1 MMFDELLAKSESKGN
16 QAEMIWGHTNQLLIR
31 YNSMKNLYPNIL
43 HAVDWDLLQL
53 ACYYHDVGKANTK
66 FQNKLRKKEER
77 IKDVYSDVKEIPHGY
92 LSCAFVPIKELLQ
105 KHSESEVK
113 LLLKAIYYH
122 HERDKEV
129 TEDSKLIVK
138 NDLISYTSMLVK
150 QGFENVEVPKFH
162 YGKFVKKES
171 MNEEELYNFVKIK
184 GLLNKLDFAASAHI
198 DAEIAPDN
206 LVEKLDLYLKKYG
219 RNELQEY
226 LYERQHQSHVI
237 IGSTGIGKTE
247 AALYWIGDS
256 KGIFTLPLKVSI
268 NAIYDRLISKI
279 GYKTVGLLHSDTVSE
294 YVKRREDNE
303 FDLTLVHQTKQFSNP
318 LTICT
323 LDQIV
328 DFVGLYPGF
337 EMKLAVLSYS
347 KLVID
352 EIQMYSPKLA
362 AFIVLGLKH
371 ITSVGGKFLIMTATF
386 PPLIGEALQKLGIH
400 REPPKM
406 FLKLDENNQPIIRH
420 FMEIR
425 EKDLDIEDVLQEGVE
440 RKVLIIVNTVKKA
453 QELYSQCKLFGI
465 RAEVLHSRF
474 INEDRARK
482 EARIIEMGK
491 LTCEKKGIWIT
502 TQVVEASVDID
513 FDVLFT
519 ELSEAAGLFQRM
531 GRVFRNRI
539 YKLNKPNVF
548 VYTGEPLPSGIS
560 ATSKKSVVDYTIYKK
575 SKEVLLKYNNGF
587 VSEKEKIDIV
597 DAIYSREALE
607 GSEYLKE
614 FDEIVQQ
621 YLNTLAYE
629 TKDKPKLRDIQNE
642 NIIPES
648 VYRQYENEIQQIEID
663 LKDKKVSWS
672 QKIELLTQLKE
683 YVVNIPT
690 WAYRSAKEKGLINMK
705 IEVDQYNNYPVVQFK
720 YTSEQ
725 GLMYEID
732 SDAGFM

>member
-1 MMFDELLAKSESKGN
+1 
-16 QAEMIWGHTNQLLIR
+16 
-31 YNSMKNLYPNIL
+31 
-43 HAVDWDLLQL
+43 
-53 ACYYHDVGKANTK
+53 
-66 FQNKLRKKEER
+66 
-77 IKDVYSDVKEIPHGY
+77 
-92 LSCAFVPIKELLQ
+92 
-105 KHSESEVK
+105 
-113 LLLKAIYYH
+113 
-122 HERDKEV
+122 
-129 TEDSKLIVK
+129 
-138 NDLISYTSMLVK
+138 MLVK

-171 MNEEELYNFVKIK
+171 MNEEELYKFVKIK

-206 LVEKLDLYLKKYG
+206 LVGKLDLYLKKYG

-279 GYKTVGLLHSDTVSE
+279 GYKKVGLLHSDTVSE

-453 QELYSQCKLFGI
+453 QELYSQCKLIGI

-539 YKLNKPNVF
+539 YKWNKPNVF

-587 VSEKEKIDIV
+587 VSEKEKMDIV

-607 GSEYLKE
+607 GSKYLKE
-614 FDEIVQQ
+614 FDKIVQQ

-672 QKIELLTQLKE
+672 QKIELLSQLKE

-705 IEVDQYNNYPVVQFK
+705 IEVDQYNKYPVVQFK

-732 SDAGFM
+732 SDARFM